1 MEDSGTPIASATS
14 APPRILVVEDERI
27 VALDLAATL
36 KELGY
41 CVVGLS
47 SRGEEAI
54 RRTAELD
61 PQLILMDVRLDGTLD
76 GIQAA
81 EIIRRTHDIPVIYL
95 TAHSD
100 NETLRR
106 AAHANASGY
115 LVKPFKSPEL
125 RCSIEIAL
133 HKHAAEARVK
143 EHEQWLTTT
152 LHSIAEAV
160 IATDTG
166 GYVRLFNPVAE
177 HLTGWPEQE
186 ARQQC
191 VADVVSLVNER
202 SGAPLDNLLQR
213 TLQSGAPVQTKDG
226 TTLISRSGRKIA
238 VEERAAPIV
247 DSFGRV
253 LGAVLVL
260 RDITEQRRQ
269 LQQINRLNEELEHRV
284 AERTAELEAANHDLE
299 AFSYSVAHD
308 LRAPLRAIDSF
319 SQLLV
324 EEHAAHLNAEGLGYL
339 NRVRAAAV
347 RMGRL
352 IDALLTLAGTG
363 RSEMRCTRFSLTA
376 LVRDL
381 STEVAASHP
390 RHRVQLHIGDSSE
403 TVYGDPGLLKVAMTN
418 LLDNAWKFTQRTANA
433 SVEFGA
439 AVVDRTRTFFV
450 RDNGAGFDPAYA
462 DKLFGAFQR
471 LHSEREF
478 AGTGIG
484 LAIVERVVRRH
495 GGQIWAESAPGKG
508 ATFYFTL
515 PDPGH

>member
-1 MEDSGTPIASATS
+1 MEDSGTHIGS

-54 RRTAELD
+54 QRTAELV
-61 PQLILMDVRLDGTLD
+61 PQLILMDVRLAGTLD

-81 EIIRRTHDIPVIYL
+81 EIIRRKHDIPVIYL

-106 AAHANASGY
+106 AARTNASGY

-125 RCSIEIAL
+125 RCTIEIAL
-133 HKHAAEARVK
+133 HKHAADARVK

-177 HLTGWPEQE
+177 NLTGWPQHE
-186 ARQQC
+186 ARQH
-191 VADVVSLVNER
+191 SLVDVLSLVDEH
-202 SGAPLDNLLQR
+202 SGAPLDNPLQR
-213 TLQSGAPVQTKDG
+213 TLRSGTAAQPVNG
-226 TTLISRSGRKIA
+226 TTLISRSGKKIA
-238 VEERAAPIV
+238 VEEKSAPIV
-247 DSFGRV
+247 DAFGRV

-269 LQQINRLNEELEHRV
+269 MHQINRLNEELERRV
-284 AERTAELEAANHDLE
+284 VERTAELEAANHDLE
-299 AFSYSVAHD
+299 SFSYSVAHD

-324 EEHAAHLNAEGLGYL
+324 DEHASQLNTEGLSYL
-339 NRVRAAAV
+339 RRVRGAAV
-347 RMGRL
+347 RMGKL

-381 STEVAASHP
+381 AAEIAAGHP
-390 RHRVQLHIGDSSE
+390 QHSVKLHIDGSGE
-403 TVYGDPGLLKVAMTN
+403 MVHADPGLLKVAMTN

-433 SVEFGA
+433 SVEFGSA
-439 AVVDRTRTFFV
+439 IIDRTRTFFI

-462 DKLFGAFQR
+462 DKLFGPFQR

-495 GGQIWAESAPGKG
+495 GGRIWAESAPGEG

-515 PDPGH
+515 PDPSH

>member
-1 MEDSGTPIASATS
+1 MDHSGTNTAA

-47 SRGEEAI
+47 SRGDEAI
-54 RRTAELD
+54 RRAAELD
-61 PQLILMDVRLDGTLD
+61 PQLILMDVRLGGPVD

-106 AAHANASGY
+106 AAHTNASGY
-115 LVKPFKSPEL
+115 LVKPFKSSEL
-125 RCSIEIAL
+125 RCTIEIAL
-133 HKHAAEARVK
+133 HKHAADAHVK
-143 EHEQWLTTT
+143 QHEQWLTTT
-152 LHSIAEAV
+152 LDSIAEAV

-177 HLTGWPEQE
+177 NLTGWPQQE
-186 ARQQC
+186 ARQL
-191 VADVVSLVNER
+191 SLVDVLSLVDER

-213 TLQSGAPVQTKDG
+213 TLESRMPLETADG
-226 TTLISRSGRKIA
+226 TALISRSGEKIA
-238 VEERAAPIV
+238 VEEKAAPIV

-253 LGAVLVL
+253 LGGVLVL

-269 LQQINRLNEELEHRV
+269 MQQIHRLNEELERRV
-284 AERTAELEAANHDLE
+284 AERTAELEGANHDLE
-299 AFSYSVAHD
+299 SFSYSVAHD

-324 EEHAAHLNAEGLGYL
+324 EQHAGQLNQEGLGYL

-347 RMGRL
+347 RMGKL

-381 STEVAASHP
+381 ASEIAASHP
-390 RHRVQLHIGDSSE
+390 HHAVRLHIDESAE
-403 TVYGDPGLLKVAMTN
+403 TVHADLGLLKVAMTN

-433 SVEFGA
+433 TVEFGSA
-439 AVVDRTRTFFV
+439 IIDRTRTFFI

-478 AGTGIG
+478 AGNGIG

-495 GGQIWAESAPGKG
+495 GGRIWAESAPGKG

-515 PDPGH
+515 PDPSH